1 MNIMNFQMI
10 RNIEDRISKNRKKL
24 NEETDN
30 RKKQILRLKIQI
42 DEIKVKLERLK

>member
-1 MNIMNFQMI
+1 MI

>member
-10 RNIEDRISKNRKKL
+10 KNIEDRISKNRKKS

>member
-1 MNIMNFQMI
+1 MNFQMI

-30 RKKQILRLKIQI
+30 KKKQILRLKIQI

>member
-1 MNIMNFQMI
+1 MI

-30 RKKQILRLKIQI
+30 KKKQILRLKIQI

>member
-1 MNIMNFQMI
+1 MNTMNFQMI

-30 RKKQILRLKIQI
+30 KKKQILRWKIQI
-42 DEIKVKLERLK
+42 DEIKVKLERMK

>member
-1 MNIMNFQMI
+1 MNFQMI

>member
-30 RKKQILRLKIQI
+30 KKKQILRLKIQI

>member
-1 MNIMNFQMI
+1 MNNMNFQMI

-30 RKKQILRLKIQI
+30 KKKQILRLKIQI